1 MKKEEVWGIAIP
13 RVRDFFRAQP
23 DVAEANAN
31 SYTFQSVHI
40 TLEELEPA
48 NNGIFSARRTHLV
61 MEGPEEEVKI
71 IHHRFFVQFLS
82 AGG

>member
-1 MKKEEVWGIAIP
+1 MKKEEIWGVSIQ
-13 RVRDFFRAQP
+13 RVREFFLAQP
-23 DVAEANAN
+23 DVSEVSAN
-31 SYTFQSVHI
+31 SYTFQSVRI

-48 NNGIFSARRTHLV
+48 NNGIFSARRTRLV

-71 IHHRFFVQFLS
+71 IHHRFFLQFLS